1 MSDKGKP
8 YIIGIAGGSS
18 SGKTS
23 FLNQLVSLMP
33 EDSVSVISQDNY
45 YFPKEQQQKD
55 KNGQHNFDLPTS
67 IDRVSFYTD
76 IKKLLNG
83 EHIRRKE
90 YTFNNPDKVPKDIV
104 TLSSPVILVEG
115 LFVFY
120 YEEVLES
127 LDLRVFIEAD
137 EDVKLARRL
146 KRDYEER
153 GYPEDH
159 VNYQWENH
167 VVPAYENYLFPFR
180 HLADIII
187 MNNYSYQES
196 LKIIAFYL
204 QSKVDL
210 SVRI

>member
-1 MSDKGKP
+1 MSDNGKP

-33 EDSVSVISQDNY
+33 QDSVSVISQDNY
-45 YFPKEQQQKD
+45 YFPKDQQQKD
-55 KNGQHNFDLPTS
+55 KNGRHNFDLPTS
-67 IDRVSFYTD
+67 IDRASFYTD

-83 EHIRRKE
+83 GHVKRKE
-90 YTFNNPDKVPKDIV
+90 YTFNNPDKVPKDII

-120 YEEVLES
+120 YEEVLEA
-127 LDLRVFIEAD
+127 LDLRVFLEAD

-153 GYPEDH
+153 GYPEEH

-167 VVPAYENYLFPFR
+167 VVPAYENYLLTYR

-196 LKIIAFYL
+196 LNIIAFYL
-204 QSKVDL
+204 RSKINQFV
-210 SVRI
+210 